1 MFAQGI
7 LESHLELAS
16 RRGTKRVRVEYIRL
30 FKQEITEFKRMG
42 GRHYDKRIFGLT
54 DLRTNGPSD

>member
-16 RRGTKRVRVEYIRL
+16 QWGTKRVRVEYIRL

-42 GRHYDKRIFGLT
+42 GLH
-54 DLRTNGPSD
+54 